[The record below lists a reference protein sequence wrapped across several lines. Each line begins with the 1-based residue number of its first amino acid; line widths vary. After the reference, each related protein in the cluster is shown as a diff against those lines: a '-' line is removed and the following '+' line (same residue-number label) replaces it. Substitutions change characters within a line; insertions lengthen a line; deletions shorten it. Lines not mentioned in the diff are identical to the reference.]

1 MNHGSETSSAHEIP
15 PPLKAEN
22 FSWPDFASQSQLQI
36 AAETRQS
43 GGHIYPAQGHKIG
56 EILKSLGIIDD
67 KILSAVE
74 KRHQTKKASDKPTG
88 ELLVYM
94 GIIEAQVLTRAL
106 CIQFGV
112 PMVNLETIDIPTQA
126 LKLVPN
132 AVAGEK
138 RAIPVGVHNGILYL
152 AVADPF
158 NFAEQN
164 FFALSTG
171 LKIKPVFAPHDQISI
186 CLHSKWDGANAG
198 IWAG

>member
-1 MNHGSETSSAHEIP
+1 MSHDSEKSSAREIL

-22 FSWPDFASQSQLQI
+22 FSWPDFASQSQLQS
-36 AAETRQS
+36 AAETRQN
-43 GGHIYPAQGHKIG
+43 GGHIYPTQGHKIG

-74 KRHQTKKASDKPTG
+74 KRHQTKKASDKLTG

-112 PMVNLETIDIPTQA
+112 PMVDLEAIDIPPQA

-132 AVAGEK
+132 AVAKEK
-138 RAIPVGVHNGILYL
+138 HAVPVGMHNGILYL

-164 FFALSTG
+164 FFALLTG
-171 LKIKPVFAPHDQISI
+171 LKIKPVFAPHDQITI
-186 CLHSKWDGANAG
+186 CLHSKWAAENAG
-198 IWAG
+198 TWAG